1 MEIRTYFQFLLSA
14 AQMTSASSKM
24 QRKGEGNRD
33 STTNDS
39 NLPLWPEWTDAFL
52 NNVNWGSKPVKKPV
66 SPSRKSPALGPT
78 EV

>member
-1 MEIRTYFQFLLSA
+1 MKIGTYSQFLISA
-14 AQMTSASSKM
+14 AQMTSASTKL

-52 NNVNWGSKPVKKPV
+52 NSVNWGSKPVKKPV
-66 SPSRKSPALGPT
+66 SPGRKSLALGFT